1 MTLSCHFWRYKIVY
15 YDSVERVFK
24 YRESSFWAAL
34 FLYPCRRV
42 AGVTSTYLLPSRIGA
57 ARCPGIMWR
66 CCGMAKEV
74 KITKKITIELDVIT
88 GDVTFDWE
96 DLSIAEVLGLMEFA
110 KMMIYN
116 SEE

>member
-1 MTLSCHFWRYKIVY
+1 
-15 YDSVERVFK
+15 
-24 YRESSFWAAL
+24 
-34 FLYPCRRV
+34 
-42 AGVTSTYLLPSRIGA
+42 
-57 ARCPGIMWR
+57 
-66 CCGMAKEV
+66 MAKEV
-74 KITKKITIELDVIT
+74 KITKKIIIELDVIT